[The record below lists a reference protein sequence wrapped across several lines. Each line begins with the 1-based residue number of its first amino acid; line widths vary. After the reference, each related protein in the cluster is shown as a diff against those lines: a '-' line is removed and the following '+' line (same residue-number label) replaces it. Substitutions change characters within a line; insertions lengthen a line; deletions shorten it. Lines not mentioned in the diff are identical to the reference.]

1 MIAAA
6 IFDWAQRV
14 PDKTAIVYDG
24 EPWSYRSF
32 ADAIAAARGF
42 FAARSCAGPGVAVLA
57 MSHMRDFWVHS
68 LALRSLGM
76 TTVLVGSVEAMGELR
91 LPDIRCVVASGAEPP
106 WPGLAERCAWQ
117 GRALIAASF
126 DRASPLDLD
135 PTAPR
140 TPGGHILLTSGTTG
154 RSKQLLMDP
163 SFETAFLRRRQ
174 ETDWLTHDA
183 VANVFNFAGWTGIGY
198 KTPAAAWLA
207 GATVVIQEAP
217 DLHRALLHPGI
228 THSRVVPEVLA
239 AVLAA
244 PRDAFPRSDGMR
256 LSIAGSS
263 ATQAQID
270 EARARITPHL
280 FAIVAATETDTFCR
294 TPLETPE
301 DRRWHRPV
309 PGRVVEIVD
318 ERDRPVPAGE
328 IGRLRV
334 GTAGGPTGYLY
345 DREATRTFFKDGFF
359 YTGDLAVMRPDG
371 RLALQGRI
379 TSVIHVGGRKMSPE
393 PIEDRLREALGV
405 SGVCLMSM
413 PDERG
418 EEQIHVV
425 IEAAAPLVAERL
437 SAALRQELRGFPEA
451 RIYYAVSLPRTV
463 TGKVQRQ
470 TVRAQIAAAIVRHP
484 P

>member
-1 MIAAA
+1 VIAAA

-57 MSHMRDFWVHS
+57 ISGLRDFWVHS

-106 WPGLAERCAWQ
+106 WPGLAERCARQ
-117 GRALIAASF
+117 GRPLIAASP
-126 DRASPLDLD
+126 DRAPPLGRD
-135 PTAPR
+135 PAMPH

-154 RSKQLLMDP
+154 TAKQVLMDP
-163 SFETAFLRRRQ
+163 SFETAFLQRRQ
-174 ETDWLTHDA
+174 TVDWLAKDA
-183 VANVFNFAGWTGIGY
+183 VVNVFNFAGWTGVGY

-207 GATVVIQEAP
+207 GATVVIQQAP
-217 DLHRALLHPGI
+217 GLYRALLYPGI
-228 THSRVVPEVLA
+228 THSRVVPDMLA

-244 PRDAFPRSDGMR
+244 PRGTFPRSDGMR
-256 LSIAGSS
+256 LTIGGSS

-280 FAIVAATETDTFCR
+280 FSSMGATETGSFCR
-294 TPLETPE
+294 TPLETSE

-309 PGRVVEIVD
+309 PGRGIEIVD
-318 ERDRPVPAGE
+318 ERDRPLPAGE
-328 IGRLRV
+328 VGRLRV
-334 GTAGGPTGYLY
+334 STAGGPTGYLY
-345 DREATRTFFKDGFF
+345 DREATKAAFKDGFF

-371 RLALQGRI
+371 RLALHGRI

-405 SGVCLMSM
+405 GGVCLMSM

-418 EEQIHVV
+418 DEQIHVV
-425 IEAAAPLVAERL
+425 IEAAAPLAAERL
-437 SAALRQELRGFPEA
+437 LAALSRELRGFPEA
-451 RIYYAVSLPRTV
+451 RIYYAASLPRTV

-470 TVRAQIAAAIVRHP
+470 TVRAQIAAAAVRP
-484 P
+484 Q